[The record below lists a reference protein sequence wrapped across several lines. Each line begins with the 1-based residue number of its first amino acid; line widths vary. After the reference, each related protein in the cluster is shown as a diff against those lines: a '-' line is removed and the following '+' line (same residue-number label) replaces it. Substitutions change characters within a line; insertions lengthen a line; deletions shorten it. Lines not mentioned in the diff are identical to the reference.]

1 MYLLL
6 LLVET
11 TEWRRAA
18 AQDGVALVFAL
29 RLRRRI
35 SSDTTLTS
43 APDKARKRPSLNNT
57 SSRERRIP
65 PIARSSDAM
74 NLPLKKLNR
83 IAEPVSRTRA
93 ESAERERERVSR
105 ASERAKNMRLS
116 SCTRK
121 RAPSAEI
128 KLRRRNSTIY
138 IVLCIIIGLK
148 KRGYSFITALL
159 KSRVCEQKH
168 IKHAPTTGKFVF
180 PIVLLH
186 GHTIA
191 RCA

>member
-1 MYLLL
+1 MLL

-18 AQDGVALVFAL
+18 ARDGVALVFAL

-83 IAEPVSRTRA
+83 IAEPVCSRTRA
-93 ESAERERERVSR
+93 ESAEREKESESSER
-105 ASERAKNMRLS
+105 ASEKHALFK
-116 SCTRK
+116 CTRK
-121 RAPSAEI
+121 RAPSAKI

-148 KRGYSFITALL
+148 KRGYSFITAFL
-159 KSRVCEQKH
+159 KSRVCEQKRTH
-168 IKHAPTTGKFVF
+168 QDSPTTGKLVF

-186 GHTIA
+186 GHTTA
-191 RCA
+191 RCM

>member
-1 MYLLL
+1 MLLL

-18 AQDGVALVFAL
+18 ARDGVALVFDL

-43 APDKARKRPSLNNT
+43 APNTARTRPSLNNT

-83 IAEPVSRTRA
+83 IAEPVSRTTQR
-93 ESAERERERVSR
+93 ERERERESESSER
-105 ASERAKNMRLS
+105 ASEKHALFKCM
-116 SCTRK
+116 RK
-121 RAPSAEI
+121 REPSAQI

-148 KRGYSFITALL
+148 KRGYLFITALL
-159 KSRVCEQKH
+159 KSRVCEQKRTQN
-168 IKHAPTTGKFVF
+168 APTTGKFVF

-186 GHTIA
+186 GHTTA
-191 RCA
+191 RCM